1 MRLLDVKGN
10 LRNKAVSKYIIDWDE
25 PSRSKLQFRAK
36 KFFEPYWS
44 AHIVYEE
51 FPVYGSRMR
60 LDFFNATYKVAV
72 EINGQ
77 QHSKYNPFFH
87 NGSRN
92 NFLTSIRRDSS
103 KRKWAELN
111 DFLFIEI
118 EYDEVDSLT
127 TEWFE
132 EKYDL
137 IL

>member
-60 LDFFNATYKVAV
+60 
-72 EINGQ
+72 
-77 QHSKYNPFFH
+77 
-87 NGSRN
+87 
-92 NFLTSIRRDSS
+92 
-103 KRKWAELN
+103 AELN